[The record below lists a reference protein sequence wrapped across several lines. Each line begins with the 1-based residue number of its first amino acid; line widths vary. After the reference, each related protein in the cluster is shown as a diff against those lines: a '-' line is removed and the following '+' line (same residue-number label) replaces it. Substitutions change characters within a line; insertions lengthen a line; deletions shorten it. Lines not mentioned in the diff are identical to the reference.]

1 MTTRYL
7 RGNENPE
14 KKKVVL
20 RLKKLSARHTSSHFP
35 NLLPRQ
41 KIRGGHTHAVRHHYK
56 AQTKTPILKLL
67 NKIRTSAE
75 FKSEDL
81 DAFAKSV
88 MKGDDGFK
96 EITNEQLKAIRTRI
110 RNKGVGVLKDV
121 PQSGDFDEELE
132 ETDDS
137 NSDDSS
143 SEESS
148 SIDQKKSESK
158 TNPADISQQ
167 SGGSEEEPVETSEGS
182 SDADV
187 GFISSSDEDDSNDS
201 SSEESESTPTNKAP
215 VSRVGSFRPRD
226 LLYPTY
232 VGGDIINSVN
242 SKPDNF
248 VDKIFKNQL
257 EKYTEEN
264 VNTFFNKDRN
274 DRLNLYLKTVKV
286 SPETPCKDQSENA
299 AAKDEPNVCDDNN
312 ILLPFIE
319 YRKNNYIHNANRD
332 RFEGESGLL
341 RKKQAIAQKKSS
353 KRTLPPSVAKPL
365 VNYQCITFADF
376 MRIFMTKRRTTKD
389 GTKTLTL
396 FTKKDRIYQL
406 VAIIQSCLAIHD
418 DDNQKIIEK

>member
-137 NSDDSS
+137 NSD
-143 SEESS
+143 
-148 SIDQKKSESK
+148 
-158 TNPADISQQ
+158 
-167 SGGSEEEPVETSEGS
+167 
-182 SDADV
+182 
-187 GFISSSDEDDSNDS
+187 DS